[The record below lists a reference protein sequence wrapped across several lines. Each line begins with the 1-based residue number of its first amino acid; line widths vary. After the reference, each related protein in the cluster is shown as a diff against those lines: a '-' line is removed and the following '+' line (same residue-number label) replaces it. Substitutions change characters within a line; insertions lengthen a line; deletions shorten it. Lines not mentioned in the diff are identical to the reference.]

1 MCLRYLSCARLVPE
15 EVRKGNE
22 IPQSW
27 SCRGLWAVVS
37 CQESNSGPLEEQ
49 WVMFCCWAVS
59 LAFVP
64 LVIDV
69 FKLEIAFSWFLDLH
83 NNVKGAVWWNKGRKI
98 SHFARWH
105 LVPPVLRAYWS
116 LVTSKRTKKW
126 MDSSCSSD
134 SATVTV
140 PQENKNKNKS
150 LIAICVAS
158 VLNWDRITCLTTQ
171 NNSQC
176 LFVVNKSLAPKGSQA
191 VARVL

>member
-1 MCLRYLSCARLVPE
+1 MTWICRSPSLFQSICMCCMCDDNYVSIIIFLFIRFIYYIILCFMCLRYLSCARLVPE

-27 SCRGLWAVVS
+27 SCRGLWAAVW

-59 LAFVP
+59 PAFVS

-83 NNVKGAVWWNKGRKI
+83 NNVKGVVWWNKGRKI
-98 SHFARWH
+98 SHFARGH

-134 SATVTV
+134 FTQ
-140 PQENKNKNKS
+140 PQ
-150 LIAICVAS
+150 
-158 VLNWDRITCLTTQ
+158 
-171 NNSQC
+171 
-176 LFVVNKSLAPKGSQA
+176 
-191 VARVL
+191 